1 MRIGSLFLEDLQTQP
16 PFTKDHYGLVRKVY
30 VVCKQDKTI
39 TEEHQRWMVAN
50 NPVDE
55 VMEIDGADHMAM
67 LSTPDQVVKCIID
80 IANRYN

>member
-1 MRIGSLFLEDLQTQP
+1 
-16 PFTKDHYGLVRKVY
+16 VRKVY
-30 VVCKQDKTI
+30 VVCKQDETI
-39 TEEHQRWMVAN
+39 PEEHQRWMVAN

-80 IANRYN
+80 VAKRYS